1 MQNEGVV
8 SSQRERVGGEVI
20 QLRLAETN
28 WRLHLAPRILLAQNV
43 SDVIGAKGAC
53 RVGFLNCT
61 GNRFRAVVANEF
73 E

>member
-8 SSQRERVGGEVI
+8 SRQRERVGSEVI

-28 WRLHLAPRILLAQNV
+28 RRLHIAPRILLAQNV
-43 SDVIGAKGAC
+43 SDVIGAKGTC
-53 RVGFLNCT
+53 RVGLLNRT
-61 GNRFRAVVANEF
+61 SDRFRAVVANEF

>member
-8 SSQRERVGGEVI
+8 SHQRERVGSEVI

-28 WRLHLAPRILLAQNV
+28 RWLHLAPRMLLAQNV
-43 SDVIGAKGAC
+43 SDVIRAKGAC
-53 RVGFLNCT
+53 RVGLLNRT
-61 GNRFRAVVANEF
+61 GGRFRAIVANEF